1 MVSRR
6 YYYYL
11 FMIGMVINIIN
22 FVPRVLIFTR
32 FEGVFWSILL
42 AVAYGTLTMYI
53 FTRLIIQFEGQ
64 GLPEIFNTY
73 LPRAAAAPLLILYS
87 IFWFI
92 AGSILLLSFVDITIR
107 FISPDIRGRAIM
119 TGFLILVVGASRFK
133 TTSILYATETVLM
146 LCLPAMVF
154 ILVKALINPAFNW
167 DSVMQVFTYLWT
179 KPKLVTVA
187 GASFAFTGYVNL
199 AIFNRS
205 FQNLKLELRHFWL
218 VPVSGLLVLLIT
230 LLVPI
235 GYHGTIGVE
244 DHVYSWF
251 STADSLRIETFVVE
265 RVLYLFYI
273 TYLSMSLVTVV
284 IYWHVG
290 LEMFKGCFNG
300 KEEKG
305 ESGDGEKGTGK
316 KMRKSQWIQAVI
328 LFTLSAIMIY
338 LVEELN
344 QVQLVQAGQWFL
356 SFRFFSEMPLI
367 LLLILLVWRKR
378 RSARR

>member
-1 MVSRR
+1 MASRR

-11 FMIGMVINIIN
+11 FVVSAVINIIN

-32 FEGVFWSILL
+32 FEGVFWSILI

-64 GLPEIFNTY
+64 GFPEIFNTY
-73 LPRAAAAPLLILYS
+73 LPRAAAAPLLIFYS
-87 IFWFI
+87 LFWFV
-92 AGSILLLSFVDITIR
+92 GGGILLMSFVDITIR
-107 FISPDIRGRAIM
+107 FISPDIRGRAVM
-119 TGFLILVVGASRFK
+119 TGFLLLVVGASRFK
-133 TTSILYATETVLM
+133 TTSILYATEIVLM
-146 LCLPAMVF
+146 LCMPAMVF

-167 DSVMQVFTYLWT
+167 DSVLQVFTYLWT
-179 KPKLVTVA
+179 KPKLITVT
-187 GASFAFTGYVNL
+187 GASFVFTGYVNL
-199 AIFNRS
+199 AVFNRS
-205 FQNLKLELRHFWL
+205 FQNLTLKLRHFWL

-235 GYHGTIGVE
+235 GYHGTVGVE

-251 STADSLRIETFVVE
+251 STADSLRMETFVVE

-273 TYLSMSLVTVV
+273 TYISMSIVTVV

-290 LEMFKGCFNG
+290 LELFKGCFNG
-300 KEEKG
+300 KADKG
-305 ESGDGEKGTGK
+305 EPEDEEKGTGK
-316 KMRKSQWIQAVI
+316 KKRKSQWIQGVI

-338 LVEELN
+338 LVEEFN
-344 QVQLVQAGQWFL
+344 QVQLAQTGQWFL
-356 SFRFFSEMPLI
+356 NIRFFAEMLLI
-367 LLLILLVWRKR
+367 LLLIILVWRKR